1 MDTRW
6 KQLRKYFF
14 PINIDNIHW
23 VAGVVDVSR
32 KTIIYYDPLYK
43 GNCNRLLSR
52 STRGVK
58 KELQKLTELE
68 DLYKLVSYLF
78 CSNDFKRFEKE
89 WNLEYENGIHVPRQ
103 NDGYNYGIDI
113 ALCISCNEQ
122 YHLYKSTRTTF
133 E

>member
-1 MDTRW
+1 MGTRW

-32 KTIIYYDPLYK
+32 KTIIYHDPLHK

-89 WNLEYENGIHVPRQ
+89 
-103 NDGYNYGIDI
+103 
-113 ALCISCNEQ
+113 
-122 YHLYKSTRTTF
+122 
-133 E
+133 